1 MSDRVILCYGDSNTH
16 GTAPMPDLDGAGRY
30 GPRERWPGVMAAD
43 LGKGWSVIE
52 EGHPGRT
59 TIHDDPLEGAW
70 KNGMSLLPAILETHL
85 PVDLV
90 ILKLGT
96 NDLKARF
103 SVTANDIARSV
114 EKLGLA
120 VKASGAGPGGRA
132 PALLVIA
139 PPPIQEVGCLAGTF
153 EGGRAKS
160 LRFPAEFALAAARL
174 GAAYLDAGTL
184 IAVDP
189 VDGIHYDKAAHLTLG
204 KAIAALVRQTW
215 AKT

>member
-1 MSDRVILCYGDSNTH
+1 MILCYGDSNTH
-16 GTAPMPDLDGAGRY
+16 GTAPMPDLDAAHRY
-30 GPRERWPGVMAAD
+30 GPRERWPGVMAAE
-43 LGKGWSVIE
+43 LGDGWTVIE

-70 KNGMSLLPAILETHL
+70 KNGMRLLPAILESHR

-120 VKASGAGPGGRA
+120 VKASCAGPDGGA
-132 PALLVIA
+132 PALLVVA
-139 PPPIQEVGCLAGTF
+139 PPPIMEAGCLAGMF

-160 LRFPAEFALAAARL
+160 LGFPTEYAAIARRL
-174 GAAYLDAGTL
+174 GAAFLDAGTL
-184 IAVDP
+184 VAVDP
-189 VDGIHYDKAAHLTLG
+189 TDGIHYGKAAHLTLG
-204 KAIAALVRQTW
+204 KAMAALVRETW
-215 AKT
+215 P